1 MEKLIHLIYASRAVG
16 AVTPADLLK
25 ILEKARRTNASLGVT
40 GMLLNVDAS
49 FFQVLEGEEDK
60 VTNLYERIGRDKRH
74 GSVIKLVSEPIDQRD
89 FADWTMAHAKLTK
102 ADLSQVEGL
111 NDFFLK
117 GSCLSDL
124 SQGAAQ
130 KLLRAFREGKWRA
143 PLA

>member
-1 MEKLIHLIYASRAVG
+1 MKTLIHLIYASRVVG
-16 AVTPADLLK
+16 RVTPADLLQ

-74 GSVIKLVSEPIDQRD
+74 GSVIKLISEPIEKRD
-89 FADWTMAHAKLTK
+89 FADWTMAHARLAK
-102 ADLSQVEGL
+102 ADLCKVEGL
-111 NDFFLK
+111 NDFFGR

-124 SQGAAQ
+124 SPGAAQ
-130 KLLRAFREGKWRA
+130 QLLRAFREGKWRA